1 MSQDNHQRQADKPV
15 QILAAQGWTC
25 DRSSGGMR
33 AAARLG
39 RMLSTTFGLPLDI
52 VGTPL
57 PPVDLNWDKALERG
71 RPAFEAAR
79 DGVERIL
86 KRGGKPL
93 NILNKC
99 GTSHAT
105 LPPIFAAR
113 PDAVLVWCDAH
124 ADYNTP
130 DITETGYLGG
140 LVIAA
145 LTGRWNSG
153 YGAGLTPDRAIV
165 VGARDIDVKEL
176 ELMKRD
182 GVHYIAP
189 KDGRIDVAAVRAAIA
204 GRPLVF
210 HLDCDLIDP
219 GYVPAE
225 YRVPNGIHP
234 DNIVELASSLAADH
248 EIVAV
253 EITEFEAPELDTQAT
268 EAVATIARIVSAIGF
283 GRNAAQA
290 AA

>member
-1 MSQDNHQRQADKPV
+1 MTQDNHQRPLEQPI

-33 AAARLG
+33 AAPRLG
-39 RMLSTTFGLPLDI
+39 RMLAARFDLPLEI

-57 PPVDLNWDKALERG
+57 PPVDLNWDLALERA
-71 RPAFEAAR
+71 RPALEAAR
-79 DGVERIL
+79 DGVENIL

-130 DITETGYLGG
+130 EITETGYLGG

-145 LTGRWNSG
+145 LTGRWDSG
-153 YGAGLTPDRAIV
+153 YGSGLTPDRAIV

-182 GVHYIAP
+182 GVHYIPP
-189 KDGRIDVAAVRAAIA
+189 KDGRVDINAVRAAIA

-225 YRVPNGIHP
+225 YRVPGGVHP
-234 DNIVELASSLAADH
+234 EHIIELAANLAADH

-253 EITEFEAPELDTQAT
+253 EITEFEAPELETQAI
-268 EAVATIARIVSAIGF
+268 EAVGTIALIVSALGF
-283 GRNAAQA
+283 GARAAQA